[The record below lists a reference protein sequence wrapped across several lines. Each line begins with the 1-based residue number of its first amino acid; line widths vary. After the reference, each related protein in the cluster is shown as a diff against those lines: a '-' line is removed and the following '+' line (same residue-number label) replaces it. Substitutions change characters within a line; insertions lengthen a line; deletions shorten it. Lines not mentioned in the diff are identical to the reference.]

1 MQELNQEKQVEHS
14 APTLKE
20 TVESTVVSEDFSPNN
35 PPWNSAIA
43 FVFWLLSVFF
53 IAVVPMVILLPFA
66 LGQNIN
72 VSDQSAF
79 TEFLKTPKAIF
90 VQVVSVIPAHIL
102 TLILAW
108 VIVTKGRKY
117 SFFKMLGWK
126 WKGFNWWKCLLILF
140 GIFVVAAVTSNF
152 FPEQDNDFLKILRS
166 SRMTVFAV
174 AFLATFSAPLV
185 EEVVYR
191 GILYSAFQKTFN
203 IPVAVVI
210 VTILFSIV
218 HVPQYLGSPSTI
230 FLIFVLS
237 LVLTLVRVKYDNLL
251 PCIILHFFINGIQSV
266 GLLLEPYLPVP
277 ENINALPETASFI
290 IFSLKHFL

>member
-1 MQELNQEKQVEHS
+1 MQEFNQEKQNEHNTPEFEQILQTS
-14 APTLKE
+14 EVIEEPT
-20 TVESTVVSEDFSPNN
+20 PNN
-35 PPWNSAIA
+35 PPWNSGVA
-43 FVFWLLSVFF
+43 FLVWLTSVFF
-53 IAVVPMVILLPFA
+53 IAAVPVIILLPFA
-66 LGQNIN
+66 LSQNIN
-72 VSDQSAF
+72 VSDQSVF
-79 TEFLKTPKAIF
+79 TEFLKTPQAIF

-102 TLILAW
+102 TLIVAW
-108 VIVTKGRKY
+108 MVITKFRKH
-117 SFFKMLGWK
+117 SFFKTLGWK
-126 WKGFNWWKCLLILF
+126 WNGFNWWKCLLILL
-140 GIFVVAAVTSNF
+140 GIFIIAAVTSSF

-166 SRMTVFAV
+166 SRMTVLAV

-191 GILYSAFQKTFN
+191 GVLYSAFQRTFS
-203 IPVAVVI
+203 IPIAVVI

-237 LVLTLVRVKYDNLL
+237 FALTFVRVRYDNLL

-277 ENINALPETASFI
+277 DNLNTLPETASFI
-290 IFSLKHFL
+290 VFSIKHIL

>member
-1 MQELNQEKQVEHS
+1 MQEFNQAKQNEHNTPEFEETS
-14 APTLKE
+14 QTAEVLEEPT
-20 TVESTVVSEDFSPNN
+20 PNN
-35 PPWNSAIA
+35 PPWNSGIA
-43 FVFWLLSVFF
+43 FLFWLLSVFF
-53 IAVVPMVILLPFA
+53 IAVVPVVVLVPYA
-66 LGQNIN
+66 LSQNIS
-72 VSDQSAF
+72 VSDQAAF
-79 TEFLKTPKAIF
+79 TEFLKTPQAIF
-90 VQVVSVIPAHIL
+90 VQVTSVIPAHIL
-102 TLILAW
+102 TLIVAW
-108 VIVTKGRKY
+108 MIVTRFRKH
-117 SFFKMLGWK
+117 SFFKTLGWK
-126 WKGFNWWKCLLILF
+126 WNGFNWWKCLLILV
-140 GIFVVAAVTSNF
+140 GIFIIAAVTSSF

-174 AFLATFSAPLV
+174 AFLATFTAPLV

-191 GILYSAFQKTFN
+191 GIVYSAFQRTFN
-203 IPVAVVI
+203 IPIAVII

-277 ENINALPETASFI
+277 ENINSFPETASFI
-290 IFSLKHFL
+290 ILSLQHLL